1 MQENGI
7 CALPA
12 RDADRL
18 IAAHDGDVAL
28 LYIWLCRN
36 GSFNADRAARELCRT
51 LAEIRSAYEK
61 LQRITGSESSE
72 KPRFVPAPAQEIP
85 EYSSEDI
92 ISRSRE
98 DSRFATVL
106 NEAGRILGRTL
117 SRPDM
122 NILFGI
128 YDYLALPP
136 EVILLLLN
144 YCVEVYREKYGSE
157 RRPSMHAVEREAY
170 AWVNR
175 EIITIDS
182 AEEYIRAAKERR
194 DEINTAKAALGIR
207 GRELTATERKYI
219 SSWLE
224 MGFKTDV
231 LAIAY
236 DRTVTNTGSLKWS
249 YMNKIMQ
256 SWHEKGLHSERDI
269 EEKDSRSPGTQ
280 KAGSERRDSV
290 SDDEMS
296 RLRSI
301 YEKVKNG

>member
-1 MQENGI
+1 MTAGSNSIPVQ
-7 CALPA
+7 
-12 RDADRL
+12 DADRL

-28 LYIWLCRN
+28 LYVWLCRN
-36 GSFNADRAARELCRT
+36 GTFDAGKAARELCRT
-51 LAEIRSAYEK
+51 LSEISAAYEK
-61 LQRITGSESSE
+61 LTRLIEAPA
-72 KPRFVPAPAQEIP
+72 KAIPAPAQEIP

-92 ISRSRE
+92 LRRTKE
-98 DSRFATVL
+98 DGSFSAIL
-106 NEAGRILGRTL
+106 AEANRILGRTL

-144 YCVEVYREKYGSE
+144 YCVEMFREKYGSE
-157 RRPSMHAVEREAY
+157 RRPSMHSIEREAY
-170 AWVNR
+170 VWVNR
-175 EIITIDS
+175 EIITLES
-182 AEEYIRAAKERR
+182 AEEYIRGAKQRSAAMGAVKS
-194 DEINTAKAALGIR
+194 ALGIY

-224 MGFKTDV
+224 MGFDEQT

-249 YMNKIMQ
+249 YMNKIVL
-256 SWHEKGLHSERDI
+256 SWNEKGLHSVRDI
-269 EEKDSRSPGTQ
+269 TEKDTRPSAAPKPGS
-280 KAGSERRDSV
+280 GRRDSV
-290 SDDEMS
+290 SEDEMS